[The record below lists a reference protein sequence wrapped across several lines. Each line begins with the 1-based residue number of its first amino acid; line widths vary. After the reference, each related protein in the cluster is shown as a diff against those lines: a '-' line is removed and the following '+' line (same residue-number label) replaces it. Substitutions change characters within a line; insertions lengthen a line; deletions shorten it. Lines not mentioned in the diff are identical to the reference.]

1 MQTLHICLTASTV
14 NRAIFFH
21 FLCKL
26 EHMMLTETRVQ
37 EQAEESVHS
46 EPGPGDITQR
56 EARQA
61 APTESQ
67 GRLHKSCLDISVTP
81 VTVA

>member
-1 MQTLHICLTASTV
+1 
-14 NRAIFFH
+14 
-21 FLCKL
+21 
-26 EHMMLTETRVQ
+26 MLTETRVQ

-46 EPGPGDITQR
+46 EPGPGDIAQR
-56 EARQA
+56 EAHQA

-67 GRLHKSCLDISVTP
+67 GRFHKSFLDIPVTP